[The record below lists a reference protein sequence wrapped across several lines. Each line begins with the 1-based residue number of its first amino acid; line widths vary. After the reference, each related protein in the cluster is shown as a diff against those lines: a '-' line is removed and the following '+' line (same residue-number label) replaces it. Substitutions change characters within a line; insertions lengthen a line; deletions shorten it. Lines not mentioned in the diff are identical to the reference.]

1 MTNSRFNR
9 TLRTG
14 IPILFGML
22 LVVNCVSEGGS
33 GSGCASPVAPTQ
45 TQNSSSQN
53 WVITGTVVEYRDS
66 VETRVPDVT
75 VRLKISGP
83 HTQTSRN
90 KTDINGEYRLEF
102 YLRRGTVEVRPTKEG
117 YTFSPLKPQQQ
128 HSKDF
133 VVIK

>member
-75 VRLKISGP
+75 VRLKFLVPTHKRAVI
-83 HTQTSRN
+83 
-90 KTDINGEYRLEF
+90 
-102 YLRRGTVEVRPTKEG
+102 RPTSMESTDWNFIYAG
-117 YTFSPLKPQQQ
+117 GR
-128 HSKDF
+128 
-133 VVIK
+133 